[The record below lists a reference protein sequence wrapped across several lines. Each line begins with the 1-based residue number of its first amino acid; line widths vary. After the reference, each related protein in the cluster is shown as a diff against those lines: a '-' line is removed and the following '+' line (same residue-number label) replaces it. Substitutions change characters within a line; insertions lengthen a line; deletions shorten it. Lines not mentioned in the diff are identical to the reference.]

1 MKRLIAS
8 DIDGTL
14 LKDDQQTLDDIFFD
28 LISTLH
34 AQGVLFVA
42 ASGRQLASLKM
53 LFEPVADDIVFI
65 AENGAYVS
73 YKDEIIYESS
83 MNKSLVHGIVK
94 YIMSNDRYE
103 PIISTKDTVYLTQN
117 FYDNFRKG
125 NEKILY
131 TTTVTDDFFGI
142 TEDVLKITAA
152 CFDGFTREEKLEMDN
167 TWRKYVNTTMSSSIF
182 FDFMNQGVSKG
193 VALESIIKLFGL
205 TSYDAIAFGDNFND
219 ISMFKVVDNSFVMET
234 ADDQV
239 KENAKF
245 VVSDV
250 SETIRKIYNL

>member
-14 LKDDQQTLDDIFFD
+14 LKDGKQTLDNDFFD
-28 LISTLH
+28 LINTLY

-53 LFEPVADDIVFI
+53 LFEPVADNIVFI

-73 YKDEIIYESS
+73 YKNEIIHESC

-94 YIMSNDRYE
+94 YILSNKKYE
-103 PIISTKDTVYLTQN
+103 PIISTKDTVYLSKN
-117 FYDNFRKG
+117 FYDHFRKG

-131 TTTVTDDFFGI
+131 TSTITDDFFGI
-142 TEDVLKITAA
+142 TEDVLKITA
-152 CFDGFTREEKLEMDN
+152 CSFDGFTKEDKMNIDE

-182 FDFMNQGVSKG
+182 FDFMNPGVSKG
-193 VALESIIKLFGL
+193 VALKSVLKLFGL
-205 TSYDAIAFGDNFND
+205 SSYDAIAFGDNFND
-219 ISMFKVVDNSFVMET
+219 ISMFESVDNSFVMES
-234 ADDQV
+234 ADDLV
-239 KENAKF
+239 KQHAKF

-250 SETIRKIYNL
+250 PETIRKIYNL

>member
-14 LKDDQQTLDDIFFD
+14 LKDGQQTLDDIFFD

-125 NEKILY
+125 NEKYCTQL
-131 TTTVTDDFFGI
+131 
-142 TEDVLKITAA
+142 
-152 CFDGFTREEKLEMDN
+152 
-167 TWRKYVNTTMSSSIF
+167 
-182 FDFMNQGVSKG
+182 Q
-193 VALESIIKLFGL
+193 
-205 TSYDAIAFGDNFND
+205 
-219 ISMFKVVDNSFVMET
+219 
-234 ADDQV
+234 
-239 KENAKF
+239 
-245 VVSDV
+245 
-250 SETIRKIYNL
+250 

>member
-14 LKDDQQTLDDIFFD
+14 LKDGQQTLDDIFFD

-142 TEDVLKITAA
+142 TEDVLRLTFFKDLAA
-152 CFDGFTREEKLEMDN
+152 SKE
-167 TWRKYVNTTMSSSIF
+167 VSSYIFSI
-182 FDFMNQGVSKG
+182 
-193 VALESIIKLFGL
+193 
-205 TSYDAIAFGDNFND
+205 
-219 ISMFKVVDNSFVMET
+219 
-234 ADDQV
+234 
-239 KENAKF
+239 
-245 VVSDV
+245 
-250 SETIRKIYNL
+250 NLIPY